1 MEYLLIFSILLFILI
16 IISIFKDWDNIVAR
30 YYDLKDILEDEKKV
44 KKRKKKKSNKK
55 KSKK

>member
-1 MEYLLIFSILLFILI
+1 MEYLLIFSILIFIVI
-16 IISIFKDWDNIVAR
+16 VITVCSNWNDIVAR
-30 YYDLKDILEDEKKV
+30 YYDLKDIFEAEEKA